1 MAEKKKE
8 LVTINLSERW
18 LPEYRISTGV
28 IAFDRVLNG
37 GIPSGRLTELFGGE
51 SAYKSLVV
59 LQILAEAAKDDKF
72 LVVLADTEH
81 SVEKG
86 LVDMVGLDV
95 SKLHYLDID
104 AWSRDKKDKKD
115 KKDKM
120 AGSIES
126 IFDSLE
132 AGLNKA
138 YDLEKRLVFAW
149 DSVAAT
155 PGYEDLVGA
164 LGRNEASMRRAKL
177 LKSGLDKYMG
187 RLAKANACFIL
198 VNQIQ
203 DKIGVQF
210 GSKITTPGGR
220 SIKHWASLRMRFRT
234 IGSIKDENSKEKIA
248 TNGNLSIEKHKA
260 GRPFGEVN
268 FEQYVG
274 EPLSKYTGLLD
285 YMTRHG
291 EIGQAGSYY
300 YFPDDKEN
308 TFYSKDFPEIYEKRN
323 KKEEKNGKH

>member
-1 MAEKKKE
+1 MAEKKKKKE
-8 LVTINLSERW
+8 LITINLSEKW

-59 LQILAEAAKDDKF
+59 LQILAEATKDDRF
-72 LVVLADTEH
+72 LVVLTDMEN
-81 SVEKG
+81 SIEKG
-86 LVDMVGLDV
+86 LVKMVGLNVKKLLYIDV
-95 SKLHYLDID
+95 GQMRAVEDVFD
-104 AWSRDKKDKKD
+104 
-115 KKDKM
+115 
-120 AGSIES
+120 SIEAALDRALKEGK
-126 IFDSLE
+126 F
-132 AGLNKA
+132 
-138 YDLEKRLVFAW
+138 LVFGL

-164 LGRNEASMRRAKL
+164 LGRNEASMRRAKVI
-177 LKSGLDKYMG
+177 KSGLDKYVG
-187 RLAKANACFIL
+187 RVAKENACLIF

-210 GSKITTPGGR
+210 GEKITTPGGR
-220 SIKHWASLRMRFRT
+220 SIKHAASLRMQFKT
-234 IGSIKDENSKEKIA
+234 VGKIKDDKTKEQIGTK
-248 TNGNLSIEKHKA
+248 GHLYVKKHKA
-260 GRPFGEVN
+260 GKPFGEVN

-323 KKEEKNGKH
+323 KKEKK

>member
-8 LVTINLSERW
+8 LVTINLSEKW

-37 GIPSGRLTELFGGE
+37 GIPSGRLTQFYGGE

-59 LQILAEAAKDDKF
+59 LQTLAEALSDDRF
-72 LVVLADTEH
+72 LVVLTDTEN
-81 SVEKG
+81 SIEKG
-86 LVDMVGLDV
+86 LIDMVGLDIK
-95 SKLHYLDID
+95 KLLYLDVGIM
-104 AWSRDKKDKKD
+104 RT
-115 KKDKM
+115 
-120 AGSIES
+120 IEDV
-126 IFDSLE
+126 FDSIE
-132 AGLNKA
+132 AGLDRALK
-138 YDLEKRLVFAW
+138 EGKFLVYGL

-177 LKSGLDKYMG
+177 IKSGLDKYMG
-187 RLAKANACFIL
+187 RISKENACLIF

-210 GSKITTPGGR
+210 GEKTTTPGGR
-220 SIKHWASLRMRFRT
+220 SIKHWASLSMRFRS
-234 IGSIKDENSKEKIA
+234 IGSIKDKDSKEQIG
-248 TNGNLSIEKHKA
+248 TRGNLYIKKHKA

-323 KKEEKNGKH
+323 KKEKKSEKK